1 MPAASTTPC
10 TSCRTPTRH
19 GQRSPKLS
27 PESSNRAS
35 AMTVKQQRRL
45 RYTYSIASRDSSGR
59 TRASKYRIPANDVSA
74 TGLRSGVQL
83 QAQREGNAEYC
94 LQVRFEMTQTEG
106 VRATQS
112 SCKLV
117 LQAGW
122 DLMCAVP
129 MGRTHPCSPLMRI
142 SYRTHKP
149 LRKFR
154 VKQPK
159 ICGPHFCLRRLHER
173 SCSCSSRRT
182 DLRRPR
188 PLPTANMELC
198 SAQIRV

>member
-59 TRASKYRIPANDVSA
+59 TRASKYRIPANDVSP

-94 LQVRFEMTQTEG
+94 LQVRFEMTQNRRCPGNT
-106 VRATQS
+106 
-112 SCKLV
+112 V
-117 LQAGW
+117 LMQA
-122 DLMCAVP
+122 
-129 MGRTHPCSPLMRI
+129 
-142 SYRTHKP
+142 
-149 LRKFR
+149 
-154 VKQPK
+154 
-159 ICGPHFCLRRLHER
+159 CLTSWLGL
-173 SCSCSSRRT
+173 
-182 DLRRPR
+182 DV
-188 PLPTANMELC
+188 C
-198 SAQIRV
+198 SADGQDTPMLPLDANFLQNTQTFA